1 MKVKIEL
8 FEEGQFAV
16 SSDCEIKIGK
26 NPPLQTVELDL
37 PDVQGL
43 MLIHYPQAFLE
54 YDKDR
59 KKLKVK
65 SGII

>member
-1 MKVKIEL
+1 
-8 FEEGQFAV
+8 
-16 SSDCEIKIGK
+16 
-26 NPPLQTVELDL
+26 
-37 PDVQGL
+37 